1 MKSQLPRRLSPAA
14 LALCALASSAL
25 GALSSAPLALLP
37 APQSLCTAG
46 GLPPCIPVGDCALY
60 TFCRPPLPP
69 GQRWVGANG
78 DPIGLEDDYF
88 CDDFLGACGGGGASA
103 TILVC
108 NHYDRLVVYPG
119 LVQLDGAGE
128 QGDPEIF
135 VRWTSVYTS
144 TVTTS
149 NSNTSSYG
157 VQSSNGGGWSSS
169 SSSGVSTTST
179 ALRYAWHDSSVVGV
193 RPC

>member
-1 MKSQLPRRLSPAA
+1 MPTHLPRRLSPAA

-25 GALSSAPLALLP
+25 GALSAAPLALLP
-37 APQSLCTAG
+37 TPQTPCTGG

-78 DPIGLEDDYF
+78 DPIGFEDDYF
-88 CDDFLGACGGGGASA
+88 CDDFLGACGGSGSTA

-108 NHYDRLVVYPG
+108 NHQDRLVVYPG

-128 QGDPEIF
+128 QGTPEIF

-149 NSNTSSYG
+149 NSNTSSFG

-169 SSSGVSTTST
+169 NSSGVSTTST

>member
-1 MKSQLPRRLSPAA
+1 MKPFLPCRLSTAA

-25 GALSSAPLALLP
+25 GTLSAAPLAPLP
-37 APQSLCTAG
+37 ALQSPCTTG

-69 GQRWVGANG
+69 GQRWVGTPG
-78 DPIGLEDDYF
+78 DPVGFEDDYF
-88 CDDFLGACGGGGASA
+88 SDDFLGACGGAGATA

-108 NHYDRLVVYPG
+108 NHSDRLVVPPSVVDLG
-119 LVQLDGAGE
+119 GAGE

-144 TVTTS
+144 TITTTHT
-149 NSNTSSYG
+149 NISSYG
-157 VQSSNGGGWSSS
+157 MQSTGGGGWSSS
-169 SSSGVSTTST
+169 NSTGVSSSSTV
-179 ALRYAWHDSSVVGV
+179 LRYAWHNSAVVSVQ
-193 RPC
+193 PC